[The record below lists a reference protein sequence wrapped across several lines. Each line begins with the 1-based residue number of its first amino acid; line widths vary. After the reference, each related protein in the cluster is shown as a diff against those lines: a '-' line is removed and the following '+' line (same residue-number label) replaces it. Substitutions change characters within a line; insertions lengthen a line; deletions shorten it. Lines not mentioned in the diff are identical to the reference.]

1 MRDRGSWSPTREQSD
16 LVFPVS
22 TNSETPEY
30 WQTARQILPKHKPTP
45 KPTPVR
51 AWSPTREQSDPVF
64 PVSTNSETPEYWQT
78 AKQILPKHTPT
89 PTPKPVRAWCPT
101 REQSEN
107 ERRERCAERIS
118 ASDAP
123 PRRHPRPPSL
133 QSGGKLSS
141 PRFPHPHSHSH
152 LNTNSNTN
160 TNTNTNSN
168 SKPITS
174 TPLPAPIFY

>member
-30 WQTARQILPKHKPTP
+30 WQTARQILPPPKPTP
-45 KPTPVR
+45 KPT
-51 AWSPTREQSDPVF
+51 
-64 PVSTNSETPEYWQT
+64 
-78 AKQILPKHTPT
+78 
-89 PTPKPVRAWCPT
+89 PVRAWCPT

-141 PRFPHPHSHSH
+141 PGFPHPHPHPHSH

-160 TNTNTNSN
+160 TNTN